1 MPDEK
6 FITRAKGGL
15 NYQDTD
21 WTQTQAGLKARKRTW
36 LKTTQP
42 AMDRM
47 TSLERDYRKNRGN
60 VDAYDVQEARNAYD
74 KAQSSAWD
82 RASAAEAK
90 ADSKAVT
97 SRDATNA
104 RIARERLAARATAAG
119 KPQPFITR
127 KQAGINEGRRDPLA
141 VRQRRETQSTPSGLQ
156 AQKTGYARE
165 REVSKKVMDK
175 NNYRINDAYRADM
188 DKIEPTIKR
197 LRSQTANNVRL
208 AKSADVTARD
218 AANAANARGRLAA
231 RATAAKAQPRGGG
244 MMAKAA
250 ALGPVAEGAA
260 ALYAADEATGF
271 RRTKYSGNS
280 GGPSFSMNPYASS
293 NKSSYAGQ
301 SAMSKAMGVGKKK

>member
-6 FITRAKGGL
+6 FITRRKGLIFETPDGTLTHSGQRKGVKAFQKDFAK
-15 NYQDTD
+15 NVSPIYSEWQN
-21 WTQTQAGLKARKRTW
+21 ARRDNPYDSSIDKKFERAVSEGDV
-36 LKTTQP
+36 KSFQKKMNVE
-42 AMDRM
+42 AM
-47 TSLERDYRKNRGN
+47 
-60 VDAYDVQEARNAYD
+60 
-74 KAQSSAWD
+74 
-82 RASAAEAK
+82 

-97 SRDATNA
+97 SRDASNA

-141 VRQRRETQSTPSGLQ
+141 VRQPRETQSTPSGLK

-301 SAMSKAMGVGKKK
+301 SAMSKAMGFGKKK